1 MKIMAIDYGDAHTGI
16 AISYYTL
23 NEALR
28 DAFDKHGVEMT
39 YDHLNVHL
47 VPESGKAEQQS

>member
-1 MKIMAIDYGDAHTGI
+1 MRCWTSVEDYWKA
-16 AISYYTL
+16 YYVL

-47 VPESGKAEQQS
+47 VPEKGKDEQKS